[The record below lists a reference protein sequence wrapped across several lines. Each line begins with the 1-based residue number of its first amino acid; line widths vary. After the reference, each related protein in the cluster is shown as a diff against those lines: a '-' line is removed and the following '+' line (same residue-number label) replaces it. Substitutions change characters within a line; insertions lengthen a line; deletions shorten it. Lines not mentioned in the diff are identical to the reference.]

1 MTRSA
6 GPAVL
11 DVHVQPRAKSSEV
24 VGFHGEAIKV
34 RLRSPPV
41 DGAAN
46 EELIRLL
53 ADLLKID
60 RRDVEL
66 VSGETSRRKRIR
78 INGLGLNQIYRALR
92 LSPERLSRF
101 GDDA

>member
-1 MTRSA
+1 MTRSP
-6 GPAVL
+6 GPTIL
-11 DVHVQPRAKSSEV
+11 DVHVQPRAKASEV
-24 VGFHGEAIKV
+24 VGFHGDAIKV

-46 EELIRLL
+46 QELIRLL

-66 VSGETSRRKRIR
+66 VGGEKSRRKRVR
-78 INGLGLNQIYRALR
+78 INGLGLDHIYRVLQ
-92 LSPERLSRF
+92 LSP
-101 GDDA
+101 

>member
-6 GPAVL
+6 GPTLL
-11 DVHVQPRAKSSEV
+11 DVHVQPRARTSEV

-41 DGAAN
+41 EGAAN

-66 VSGETSRRKRIR
+66 VRGAKSRRKRIR
-78 INGLGLNQIYRALR
+78 INGLALDHIYRALQ
-92 LSPERLSRF
+92 LSP
-101 GDDA
+101 